1 MPRKGGEASRAR
13 LLEAA
18 ERLFAERGVKGT
30 TVSAIVAEA
39 GLTQAAFYLY
49 FKSKEEMVEALVNR
63 FGEMLDRYTDA
74 GRLAAHY
81 PPEELK
87 ERVTAAFVGL
97 FELLGRSANLTRIVL
112 QDTPAGE
119 RFRDRIVAQIEGN
132 MRRNR
137 SLGIVDAGIEPEIA
151 AEAIVAA
158 VERLVVRYMVT
169 GERSAEELGR
179 LVAHLF
185 LNGLL
190 PGGGPAGGE
199 GARRA

>member
-1 MPRKGGEASRAR
+1 MPRKGGETSRAR

-49 FKSKEEMVEALVNR
+49 FRSKEAMVEALVNR

-74 GRLAAHY
+74 GRQAEHY
-81 PPEELK
+81 PPEQLR
-87 ERVTAAFVGL
+87 ERVTAVFVGL
-97 FELLGRSANLTRIVL
+97 FELLGRNANLTRVVL
-112 QDTPAGE
+112 QDTEAGE
-119 RFRDRIVAQIEGN
+119 RYRNRIVAQIAGN

-158 VERLVVRYMVT
+158 VERLVFRYVMAGGRT
-169 GERSAEELGR
+169 AEELGR
-179 LVAHLF
+179 HTAHLF

-190 PGGGPAGGE
+190 PDGGPADGE
-199 GARRA
+199 GARRT